1 MTNDSKSV
9 AKSFS
14 IKTANLL
21 AVEKLSDKYGMCD
34 SEIVQMA
41 IEILENI
48 DEKNLTLHVMKM
60 VMDRKT
66 KCEKDV

>member
-1 MTNDSKSV
+1 
-9 AKSFS
+9 
-14 IKTANLL
+14 
-21 AVEKLSDKYGMCD
+21 MCD
-34 SEIVQMA
+34 SEVVQMA

-66 KCEKDV
+66 KTKKDV